1 METIFQSEHKK
12 VMSSQ
17 NEHYIDYMGWH
28 LPKIYALNYTITD
41 SDDWE
46 NNKRGINTVFSMLLL
61 CVSCKSFFC
70 VEQLESIKIS
80 DQFCG

>member
-1 METIFQSEHKK
+1 
-12 VMSSQ
+12 MSSQ

-46 NNKRGINTVFSMLLL
+46 NNKRGMKYRIFYVIIMCFMQKFSH
-61 CVSCKSFFC
+61 
-70 VEQLESIKIS
+70 VEQLELIKIS
-80 DQFCG
+80 DWFG